1 MALASFPVDRREAAD
16 SSVKAAARSSRPAP
30 IQRDVAVEAVAKEPL
45 RAAPLGVYVGELAGD
60 LAELPNVVEEPRT
73 QRDAAALRGDD
84 LKRSRLLRVVDQRGR
99 ADQPIATAARSA
111 RHD

>member
-16 SSVKAAARSSRPAP
+16 SSVKSAAARSSRPAP
-30 IQRDVAVEAVAKEPL
+30 IQRDVAVEARAQEPL

-84 LKRSRLLRVVDQRGR
+84 LKRSCLLRVVDQRGS

-111 RHD
+111 